1 MATSKKQQSAAR
13 DLAELVE
20 DVATAARVRATWT
33 QGEGDAGSVIEATSD
48 GESDSAD
55 DACDIVDPNET
66 PLLLVEVSEASDL
79 HALAA
84 DLYDDV
90 REVVGLDPR
99 EQTAEEYA
107 ADVEIRMVDVADRL
121 ALLVRAL
128 NAMQKREPLSIHCA
142 PEGEGDEAAP
152 GFALVG

>member
-1 MATSKKQQSAAR
+1 MRTKRNAGTNEQR
-13 DLAELVE
+13 ERELAE

-33 QGEGDAGSVIEATSD
+33 QGEGDAVSVIEATGD
-48 GESDSAD
+48 GESDSDD

-90 REVVGLDPR
+90 REIVGLDPR

-107 ADVEIRMVDVADRL
+107 ADVEIRLVDIADRL
-121 ALLVRAL
+121 ALLVLAL
-128 NAMQKREPLSIHCA
+128 NAMQKREPLSIHCE
-142 PEGEGDEAAP
+142 PEGESDEAAP